1 MIEFCC
7 IIKQN
12 NYYLVIKALFRR
24 KQHADRRTTMKRNE
38 KEEGKGRISLPQP
51 SPSELRGRQ
60 SVRATFR
67 LSERAIETLSIVS
80 YHLGIKQ
87 KSLFDHL
94 LEDVR
99 ALNLIAERFKSE
111 EFDQP
116 NRMQKTFVLS
126 RRTLSSLDQVAKS
139 FDTPR
144 DALVEYSIQRLLPVI
159 AKEREKQR
167 LREEVL
173 GDMTRY
179 INEGEKILRK
189 ARELLGEED
198 PVYNRLQ
205 TAITVLFHAHNDIQS
220 FVEKG
225 RVIEAF

>member
-1 MIEFCC
+1 
-7 IIKQN
+7 
-12 NYYLVIKALFRR
+12 
-24 KQHADRRTTMKRNE
+24 MKRNQKDE
-38 KEEGKGRISLPQP
+38 RTRTISLPQP

-67 LSERAIETLSIVS
+67 LSERAIEALSIVS

-94 LEDVR
+94 LEDME

-111 EFDQP
+111 EFNQP
-116 NRMQKTFVLS
+116 NRTQKTFVLS
-126 RRTLSSLDQVAKS
+126 RRTLSSLDRVAKS

-159 AKEREKQR
+159 AKEREKHR
-167 LREEVL
+167 LRQEVFS
-173 GDMTRY
+173 DMTHY
-179 INEGEKILRK
+179 LNEGEKILTN
-189 ARELLGEED
+189 ARELLGNDD
-198 PVYNRLQ
+198 PVYNRLES
-205 TAITVLFHAHNDIQS
+205 ALTVLLSAYNDIRS

-225 RVIEAF
+225 KLIESF

>member
-1 MIEFCC
+1 ME
-7 IIKQN
+7 
-12 NYYLVIKALFRR
+12 
-24 KQHADRRTTMKRNE
+24 RNE
-38 KEEGKGRISLPQP
+38 KDERIRTISLPQP
-51 SPSELRGRQ
+51 SSSELRGRQ

-67 LSERAIETLSIVS
+67 LSERAIEALSIVS

-94 LEDVR
+94 LEDME

-111 EFDQP
+111 EFSQP
-116 NRMQKTFVLS
+116 NRMQKTYVLS
-126 RRTLSSLDQVAKS
+126 RRTLRSLERVAKS

-167 LREEVL
+167 LRQEVL
-173 GDMTRY
+173 SDMTQY
-179 INEGEKILRK
+179 LNEGEKVLRE
-189 ARELLGEED
+189 ARELLGTED
-198 PVYNRLQ
+198 PVYNRLE
-205 TAITVLFHAHNDIQS
+205 TALTALLNAHNDIRS

-225 RVIEAF
+225 KVIEAF

>member
-1 MIEFCC
+1 
-7 IIKQN
+7 
-12 NYYLVIKALFRR
+12 
-24 KQHADRRTTMKRNE
+24 MKKDE
-38 KEEGKGRISLPQP
+38 KDEIKGRISLPQP

-67 LSERAIETLSIVS
+67 LSERAIEALSIVS
-80 YHLGIKQ
+80 FHLGIKQ

-94 LEDVR
+94 LEDME

-111 EFDQP
+111 EFNQP

-126 RRTLSSLDQVAKS
+126 RRTLSSLDRVAKS

-159 AKEREKQR
+159 AKEREKHR
-167 LREEVL
+167 SRKEVL
-173 GDMTRY
+173 GDMTQY
-179 INEGEKILRK
+179 LNGGEKILRK
-189 ARELLGEED
+189 AKHLLGDED
-198 PVYNRLQ
+198 PVYNRLA
-205 TAITVLFHAHNDIQS
+205 TAITGLFNAHNDIRS

-225 RVIEAF
+225 KVIEAF